1 MFYRCLH
8 HYRLFWMVV
17 ILAIVRLLVLY
28 ETILINT
35 ALFKSVWVLFTE
47 INTIRNYKDYH
58 FSLFK
63 MKCESWID
71 SWFWIAEAK
80 HFFATILPKRNFAF
94 FVFCDVKISI
104 PPPHFWCYCCC
115 ENYLQKSKIGPSA
128 IIIDVWWRTMGSFA
142 VTDVNCDPAT
152 ERVLCVGV
160 LSFHQRWKPFKCLV
174 R

>member
-8 HYRLFWMVV
+8 HYWLCWMVV

-47 INTIRNYKDYH
+47 INTIRNYKDYN

-63 MKCESWID
+63 IKFESWVCRGKTFFLNHFCQKEILH
-71 SWFWIAEAK
+71 SLRSMMWKFWYLLHIFGVTVAAK
-80 HFFATILPKRNFAF
+80 IIYKNPKLDR
-94 FVFCDVKISI
+94 
-104 PPPHFWCYCCC
+104 
-115 ENYLQKSKIGPSA
+115 LL
-128 IIIDVWWRTMGSFA
+128 IIDVWWRTMGSFA
-142 VTDVNCDPAT
+142 VTDVNCEHAT

-160 LSFHQRWKPFKCLV
+160 LSFHQRWKPFKCIV